1 MHALATSLLVAAAVF
16 VSSLVGLWLHRV
28 VPGGHLSKET
38 RDVILLGTGMLSV
51 LASLVL
57 GLLVST
63 ARSSYDATETGI
75 QNYAAELILLD
86 ETLRDYGD
94 PALPP
99 RRLLRNYTALL
110 MQILWPNTGAG
121 GRLEESR
128 SAGAL
133 MERVREAV
141 RALQPVDEGQKWLQ
155 NQALQENVSLQRQR
169 WLLIER
175 GGPSVRPVYIGI
187 LVFWVTLI
195 FASFGFNAPRNATV
209 VVGFL
214 CCSLAIGSA
223 IFLIVELDNPFGGI
237 VRISSGPVETSL
249 AHMLPAKT

>member
-1 MHALATSLLVAAAVF
+1 MDALTTSLLVAVAVF
-16 VSSLVGLWLHRV
+16 VSSLVGLSLHRV
-28 VPGGHLSKET
+28 VPDGHLSHET
-38 RDVILLGTGMLSV
+38 RSVILLGTGMLSL

-63 ARSSYDATETGI
+63 AKSSYDGTETRI

-94 PALPP
+94 RALPP
-99 RRLLRNYTALL
+99 RRLLRNYTELF
-110 MQILWPNTGAG
+110 MQILWPKTGAA

-133 MERVREAV
+133 MERVRETI

-155 NQALQENVSLQRQR
+155 NQALEENISLLRQR
-169 WLLIER
+169 WLLVEG
-175 GGPSVRPVYIGI
+175 GGPSVRPAYIGI
-187 LVFWVTLI
+187 LVFWVVLI

-209 VVGFL
+209 VIGFL

-223 IFLIVELDNPFGGI
+223 IFLILELDNPFSGI
-237 VRISSGPVETSL
+237 LRIPSGPVETSL
-249 AHMLPAKT
+249 AHMLPAGT

>member
-1 MHALATSLLVAAAVF
+1 VF
-16 VSSLVGLWLHRV
+16 GGSLVGLWLHRV
-28 VPGGHLSKET
+28 VPDAHRSKET

-63 ARSSYDATETGI
+63 AKSSYDATETRI

-94 PALPP
+94 AALAP
-99 RRLLRNYTALL
+99 RRVLRDYTDLFRQL
-110 MQILWPNTGAG
+110 LWPPIGTGA
-121 GRLEESR
+121 RVEENWSG
-128 SAGAL
+128 GAL
-133 MERVREAV
+133 MERVRETI
-141 RALQPVDEGQKWLQ
+141 RALQPVDDGQKWLQ
-155 NQALQENVSLQRQR
+155 SQALQENVSLLRQR
-169 WLLIER
+169 WLLIEGR
-175 GGPSVRPVYIGI
+175 GPSVRPAYIGI
-187 LVFWVTLI
+187 LVFWVVLI

-223 IFLIVELDNPFGGI
+223 IFLILELDSPFSGI
-237 VRISSGPVETSL
+237 LRISSGPVDTTL
-249 AHMLPAKT
+249 GHMLPAGN